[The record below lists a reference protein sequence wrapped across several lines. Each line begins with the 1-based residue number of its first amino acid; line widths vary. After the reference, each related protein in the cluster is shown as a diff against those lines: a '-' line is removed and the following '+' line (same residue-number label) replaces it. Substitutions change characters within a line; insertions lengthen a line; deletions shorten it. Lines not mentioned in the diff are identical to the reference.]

1 MRPEVVAKALV
12 NQLVRNKRETWIG
25 RDSYWMLMVQR
36 FMPGLI
42 RRKLASKVRELYAP
56 AA

>member
-1 MRPEVVAKALV
+1 M
-12 NQLVRNKRETWIG
+12 I
-25 RDSYWMLMVQR
+25 QR